1 MTETMNAIAY
11 TTSLPISEAA
21 SLEDLTLPLPEIGP
35 HDLLVEIKA
44 VSVNPVD
51 TKVRTGTDPD
61 GTPKILGYDGAGTVR
76 AAGAEVTLFKAGDDV
91 YYAGAIDRPGTNARF
106 HAVDERIVGA
116 MPATLDYAE
125 AAALPLTTI
134 TAWEGLFDKLRL
146 TPEST
151 GTLLIIGGAGG
162 VGSMVIQLA
171 NALIPGL
178 RVLASANRPESRD
191 WALSLGADGT
201 VRHGEHLTADVKQAA
216 PEGVDYIFSTN
227 SAGQLEA
234 YVEVLRPFGQIVAID
249 DPGAL
254 DVSLLKPK
262 SLTWHWEFMFSRS
275 LFQAPDM
282 VEQHRLLN
290 KAAALIDAGTIRT
303 TLTSTF
309 SPINAEN
316 LRAAHARL
324 ESGRTI
330 GKVVVAAQPAT
341 AS

>member
-1 MTETMNAIAY
+1 MSETMNAVAY
-11 TTSLPISEAA
+11 TASLPISEAA

-51 TKVRTGTDPD
+51 VKVRTGTDPD
-61 GTPKILGYDGAGTVR
+61 GTPKVLGYDGAGTVR
-76 AAGAEVTLFKAGDDV
+76 AAGAEVTLFKTGDDV

-171 NALIPGL
+171 KALLPGL
-178 RVLASANRPESRD
+178 RLLASATRPESRD
-191 WALSLGADGT
+191 WALSLGADDT
-201 VRHGEHLTADVKQAA
+201 VRHGEHLTADVRKAA
-216 PEGVDYIFSTN
+216 PEGIDYIFSTN
-227 SAGQLEA
+227 SAGQLDA

-249 DPGAL
+249 DPGAM

-275 LFQAPDM
+275 LFQTPDM
-282 VEQHRLLN
+282 VEQHHLLN

-309 SPINAEN
+309 DPINAEN
-316 LRAAHARL
+316 LRAAHARV
-324 ESGRTI
+324 ESGRTV
-330 GKVVVAAQPAT
+330 GKVVVAARPT
-341 AS
+341 SGS